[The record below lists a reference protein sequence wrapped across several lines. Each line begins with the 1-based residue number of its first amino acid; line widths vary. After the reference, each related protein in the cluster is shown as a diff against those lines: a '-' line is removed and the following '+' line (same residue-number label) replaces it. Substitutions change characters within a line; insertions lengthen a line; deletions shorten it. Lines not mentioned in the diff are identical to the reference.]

1 MAVAAIT
8 LTPTESWDEGKRIHV
23 VGTLAIAPAAD
34 TYAAGGLAVP
44 VPNAPGVNA
53 AAKPI
58 LFIATGIAGYYFEY
72 VYTTNRLK
80 ARTGA
85 AAQTGLTEVT
95 AGAVPAGLSGD
106 TTRFYAIYHKF
117 SE

>member
-1 MAVAAIT
+1 MAEAVVT
-8 LTPTESWDEGKRIHV
+8 LTPTESWDDGKRIHV
-23 VGTLAIAPAAD
+23 VGTLGIEAAAA

-58 LFIATGIAGYYFEY
+58 LFIATGISGYYFEY
-72 VYTTNRLK
+72 AYATDKLK